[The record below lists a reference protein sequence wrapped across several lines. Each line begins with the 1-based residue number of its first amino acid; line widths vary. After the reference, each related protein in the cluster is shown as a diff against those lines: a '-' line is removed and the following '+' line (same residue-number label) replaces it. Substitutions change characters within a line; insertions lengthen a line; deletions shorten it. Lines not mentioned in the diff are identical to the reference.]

1 MSITVDVAVEGGRLA
16 MPKAL
21 AIAAATAALRSG
33 NISRA
38 LLSITFVSD
47 RTIARLNR
55 EHLGRRGSTDVIA
68 FGFESLGPRAP
79 LVGDIYI
86 AIAVARRAAQDRG
99 ITQRE
104 ELVRLVVHGTLHVMG
119 QDHPDDASRV
129 ESPMWTM
136 QERVVARVLGASR
149 R

>member
-1 MSITVDVAVEGGRLA
+1 MSITVDVAVEGGRVA

-21 AIAAATAALRSG
+21 AIAAATAALRTGRIPS
-33 NISRA
+33 A
-38 LLSITFVSD
+38 WMSITFVSN
-47 RTIARLNR
+47 RTITRLNR

-86 AIAVARRAAQDRG
+86 ATDVARRAAWDRG

-119 QDHPDDASRV
+119 HDHPDDESRV
-129 ESPMWTM
+129 ASPMWTL